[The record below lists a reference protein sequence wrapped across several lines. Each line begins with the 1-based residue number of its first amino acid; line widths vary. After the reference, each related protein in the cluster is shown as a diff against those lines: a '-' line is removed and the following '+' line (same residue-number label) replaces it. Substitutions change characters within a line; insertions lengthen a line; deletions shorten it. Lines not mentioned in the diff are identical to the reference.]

1 LPNKPKPNNYTE
13 PFAVNKADRWRER
26 ACEYPGRSHGRGEFF
41 LRTTVEIRFIVRSQ
55 QKP

>member
-1 LPNKPKPNNYTE
+1 MGVRLPNKPKPNNYTE

-41 LRTTVEIRFIVRSQ
+41 FTNDG
-55 QKP
+55 